1 LEWWAGERPGEA
13 TATIPEQLAAWQ
25 TWFAEK
31 YPDQLPAELPK
42 PSEETKWEVADLIKH
57 LASEEGRVGNVER
70 GKEVFAKASC
80 VKCHRVG
87 NAGERLG
94 PDLTSVSKRFMRK
107 EILESILYPSH
118 IISDQYASK
127 TVVTVNGQ
135 TYTGI
140 VAPGAAG
147 ETVILQA
154 SGEKITIATDD
165 IEETV
170 PSKLSAMPEGLI
182 NELTLEEIS
191 DLFAY
196 LGVITPASLAEKP
209 GVGAKR

>member
-1 LEWWAGERPGEA
+1 
-13 TATIPEQLAAWQ
+13 
-25 TWFAEK
+25 
-31 YPDQLPAELPK
+31 
-42 PSEETKWEVADLIKH
+42 
-57 LASEEGRVGNVER
+57 
-70 GKEVFAKASC
+70 
-80 VKCHRVG
+80 
-87 NAGERLG
+87 
-94 PDLTSVSKRFMRK
+94 MRK